1 MKSFRT
7 KTLSV
12 YPVTVI
18 TSALRVPLWVLL
30 KQGKRENMNDFMGS
44 LVGQVLVD
52 IPLAKTQS
60 CAYAKMQRKLG
71 KLSVSSG
78 GKLNYLQNN
87 FPVSSTKERNARKGG
102 NGEP

>member
-44 LVGQVLVD
+44 LVG
-52 IPLAKTQS
+52 
-60 CAYAKMQRKLG
+60 
-71 KLSVSSG
+71 
-78 GKLNYLQNN
+78 
-87 FPVSSTKERNARKGG
+87 
-102 NGEP
+102 